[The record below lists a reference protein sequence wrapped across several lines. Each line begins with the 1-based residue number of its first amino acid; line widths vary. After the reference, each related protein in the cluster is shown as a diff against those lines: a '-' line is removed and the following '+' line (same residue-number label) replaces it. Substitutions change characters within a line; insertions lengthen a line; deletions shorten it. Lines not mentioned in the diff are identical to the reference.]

1 MDVSS
6 APLLGLHQHNYGTKS
21 DVAYN
26 NVKSANTNISLKL
39 SRRRTGTATR
49 CAENK
54 RGRLARSIGNK
65 RKEGRFAEVLI
76 YKRWRAV
83 CETRLRV
90 GEGIDLGMR

>member
-21 DVAYN
+21 DAGYN
-26 NVKSANTNISLKL
+26 NVKPANTSISLKL
-39 SRRRTGTATR
+39 DRRGTGTATR
-49 CAENK
+49 CAKNE
-54 RGRLARSIGNK
+54 RGRSARSIGNE
-65 RKEGRFAEVLI
+65 RNEGRFAEVLI
-76 YKRWRAV
+76 YERWRAV